1 MRLPLCLAV
10 WFVQKVVKV
19 VQLLKIP
26 AALVGVGGAQGWAET
41 SGRRV
46 PDHAIWRRVGMT
58 LVRPGG
64 ELLVDL
70 RHSLEN
76 AEVGYVWFVGVVP
89 LTTEIN
95 R

>member
-1 MRLPLCLAV
+1 M
-10 WFVQKVVKV
+10 
-19 VQLLKIP
+19 
-26 AALVGVGGAQGWAET
+26 AQGWAET

-64 ELLVDL
+64 ELLGDL

-76 AEVGYVWFVGVVP
+76 TEAACVCSVGVVP
-89 LTTEIN
+89 LRQKLTDKPKLN
-95 R
+95 HFS